1 MRIVHFIGAQK
12 PWYHTF
18 NLDSGCVMG
27 NVTVHESELI
37 NGWWK
42 VFAESVLPA
51 LNQDTLD
58 RMSVQLV
65 SRKPVVGKQE
75 QMVEVVEQQQVY
87 HEPEKQ
93 VITGKVIGGV
103 EVGSEQHQ
111 QKWQHG
117 QIEYTGRD
125 AFSNIQAHLDAQL
138 KK

>member
-12 PWYHTF
+12 PWYHTY
-18 NLDSGCVMG
+18 NLDSGSVMG

-37 NGWWK
+37 NEWWK

-51 LNQDTLD
+51 LNRDTLD

-65 SRKPVVGKQE
+65 SRKPVVQE
-75 QMVEVVEQQQVY
+75 LERPVEVAEQQAY
-87 HEPEKQ
+87 HEPEPQ
-93 VITGKVIGGV
+93 VVTGKVIGGV